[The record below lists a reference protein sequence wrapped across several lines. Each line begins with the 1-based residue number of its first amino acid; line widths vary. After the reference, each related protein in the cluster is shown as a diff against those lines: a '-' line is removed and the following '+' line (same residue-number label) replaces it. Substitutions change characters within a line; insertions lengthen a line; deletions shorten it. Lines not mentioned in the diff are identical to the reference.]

1 MNNALVSII
10 TPVYNVEK
18 FIAETIESVINQ
30 TYKEWELIL
39 VDDCSTDR
47 SAAII
52 KLYSEKDSRIKY
64 HKLEKNSG
72 AAVARNTAL
81 RIAEGRYVAFLDSDD
96 LWENSKLSIQLDF
109 MKKNNIEFSF
119 TDYSLITEDGNSYNK
134 LNKTITVPK
143 IIDYNFLLKNT
154 IILCSSVIID
164 RNIVGDFKM
173 PLIRAGQD
181 TATWLSILKKGYKA
195 YGLNENLA
203 KYRQVEGSISSN
215 KIKAIKR
222 TWNLY
227 RNIEKLGLFRSMYY
241 FSCYSF
247 NAIKKRI

>member
-1 MNNALVSII
+1 M
-10 TPVYNVEK
+10 
-18 FIAETIESVINQ
+18 
-30 TYKEWELIL
+30 
-39 VDDCSTDR
+39 
-47 SAAII
+47 
-52 KLYSEKDSRIKY
+52 
-64 HKLEKNSG
+64 
-72 AAVARNTAL
+72 ARNTAL